1 MGPCAPRPP
10 LQRCGSY
17 GPASRPSCYPCRRSS
32 GWRAEPGLVFAC
44 YADHLLACVDPARQ
58 LWWLVLRGHD
68 LRVRRDRPTPSS
80 RLSFFCHFFV
90 KGGHHA
96 LFRLLCWGCSRA
108 PAAEACEPDVPGHK
122 NSCPVDAEGPADP
135 RVERLG
141 RRKHFFVV
149 APTRSGE
156 AHLTLSFAGAVG
168 SRIRRRTRAPRR
180 LPVPCRGVLGNK
192 APPFPNSVECF
203 PVLYCALFISSP
215 VAMRA
220 VSGGPF
226 C

>member
-44 YADHLLACVDPARQ
+44 YADHLLACVDPSRQ

-90 KGGHHA
+90 KGGGITRFSGFSVGA
-96 LFRLLCWGCSRA
+96 
-108 PAAEACEPDVPGHK
+108 VPGH
-122 NSCPVDAEGPADP
+122 PQP
-135 RVERLG
+135 RRASWTFPG
-141 RRKHFFVV
+141 IRIV
-149 APTRSGE
+149 APWTQRD
-156 AHLTLSFAGAVG
+156 
-168 SRIRRRTRAPRR
+168 RRTR
-180 LPVPCRGVLGNK
+180 VWSVLG
-192 APPFPNSVECF
+192 AASIFLWSLLPAQARP
-203 PVLYCALFISSP
+203 I
-215 VAMRA
+215 
-220 VSGGPF
+220 
-226 C
+226 